1 MRVLLINPPYF
12 HAIKSTLGTSGP
24 PLGLAY
30 LASVAREN
38 GFKVEVIDS
47 QAENITFQELAAR
60 IREINP
66 DVVGITATTPMV
78 PDAYTVAFI
87 AKKINPNIVTII
99 GGPHVT
105 FVPER
110 TLMECP
116 YIDIVVRG
124 EGEETFRELLE
135 MIDSGKS
142 LSDVRGI
149 TYRENGRIRST
160 PPRPLIKNIDDI
172 PLPAYDLLPMDKYRF
187 GKIRF
192 GAIITSRGCPYNC
205 IFCASSALFGHTYR
219 AHSVERVLEEISI
232 LRNEYNVREIE
243 FLDDTFTL
251 NRKRAQEIARR
262 IIRENLDISWTAS
275 SRANT
280 LDYETAL
287 LMRRANAH
295 SLYIGIESGTQ
306 KILDFIGKGI
316 TLDQAVR
323 AVKIARKAGLNVL
336 GSFVIGFPI
345 ETLQDINTTI
355 EFSKSLDLDYAQFTI
370 ATPFPG
376 TRLWNYAC
384 KYKLLLTTNWRKYT
398 TLDVVMKSFFLAPK
412 QIKRLLLKA
421 YVGFYLR
428 LKYIVKDIVKEGGI
442 VTLKAIFGTF
452 RSLIER
458 LIKK

>member
-1 MRVLLINPPYF
+1 M
-12 HAIKSTLGTSGP
+12 
-24 PLGLAY
+24 
-30 LASVAREN
+30 
-38 GFKVEVIDS
+38 
-47 QAENITFQELAAR
+47 
-60 IREINP
+60 
-66 DVVGITATTPMV
+66 
-78 PDAYTVAFI
+78 
-87 AKKINPNIVTII
+87 
-99 GGPHVT
+99 
-105 FVPER
+105 
-110 TLMECP
+110 
-116 YIDIVVRG
+116 
-124 EGEETFRELLE
+124 
-135 MIDSGKS
+135 
-142 LSDVRGI
+142 
-149 TYRENGRIRST
+149 
-160 PPRPLIKNIDDI
+160 
-172 PLPAYDLLPMDKYRF
+172 
-187 GKIRF
+187 
-192 GAIITSRGCPYNC
+192 
-205 IFCASSALFGHTYR
+205 
-219 AHSVERVLEEISI
+219 ERVLEEISI

-251 NRKRAQEIARR
+251 NRKRAQEIAKR
-262 IIRENLDISWTAS
+262 IIDENIDISWSAS

-306 KILDFIGKGI
+306 KMLNFIGKGI

-398 TLDVVMKSFFLAPK
+398 TLDVVMKSFFFTPK
-412 QIKRLLLKA
+412 QIKQLLLKA

-428 LKYIVKDIVKEGGI
+428 LEYIVKDIVKEGGI